1 MSTAIA
7 DTAVVAP
14 EVSLAAPI
22 APSSPDANPSSFIDS
37 IDSFFESGALDL
49 GDAAEPEV
57 FREEIQPEG
66 ETNTEGDD
74 QAGSD
79 PIAEIETV
87 DDFKGWTPEAARRFK
102 ELKTELKTYKTK
114 TSEIEAA
121 LRQRETRVAELE
133 AIANDPEYSA
143 MRSKIEEYENGT
155 LLNRLE
161 QSSAYRTLVTE
172 PIAELVSNADEIASR
187 HGIEPDTLLEAIA
200 ITDEAEQEERLSEI
214 LADVSERDKF
224 RVYRIIEDM
233 KPIVAQRDALKEN
246 AQAALAEAE
255 ALEVERNRAKSA
267 ERSKER
273 HSAATQV
280 ADKLKDKLSF
290 LASMEGVDLSNLAA
304 DVAKVDPSDLDLVE
318 GAYQAMAG
326 KLFPKVASRILS
338 QQREIDALTEQLAEY
353 ASAAPRAGGGFAP
366 GTNGSRQPGPAT
378 GTSFLD
384 AVTQAFGG

>member
-1 MSTAIA
+1 M
-7 DTAVVAP
+7 
-14 EVSLAAPI
+14 
-22 APSSPDANPSSFIDS
+22 
-37 IDSFFESGALDL
+37 
-49 GDAAEPEV
+49 

-200 ITDEAEQEERLSEI
+200 IPD
-214 LADVSERDKF
+214 
-224 RVYRIIEDM
+224 
-233 KPIVAQRDALKEN
+233 
-246 AQAALAEAE
+246 
-255 ALEVERNRAKSA
+255 
-267 ERSKER
+267 
-273 HSAATQV
+273 
-280 ADKLKDKLSF
+280 
-290 LASMEGVDLSNLAA
+290 
-304 DVAKVDPSDLDLVE
+304 
-318 GAYQAMAG
+318 
-326 KLFPKVASRILS
+326 
-338 QQREIDALTEQLAEY
+338 
-353 ASAAPRAGGGFAP
+353 
-366 GTNGSRQPGPAT
+366 
-378 GTSFLD
+378 
-384 AVTQAFGG
+384 